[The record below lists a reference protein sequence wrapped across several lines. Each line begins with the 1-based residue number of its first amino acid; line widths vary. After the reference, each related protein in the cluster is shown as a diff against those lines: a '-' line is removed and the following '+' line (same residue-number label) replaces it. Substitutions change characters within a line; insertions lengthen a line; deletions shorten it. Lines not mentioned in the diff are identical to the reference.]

1 MLPISRN
8 DLTCEFDMKVNPL
21 SQNLSAG
28 HLLQHMPVSAFV
40 LNAKH
45 QVVIWNKACEQ
56 LTGLKAEEMIGS
68 NQHWRGFYTE
78 KRPCLADLL
87 LDRTLGEV
95 SSLYEQASD
104 FTSYTDVCHTE
115 NWCLM
120 PDGRRLYLVIDA
132 GTISNERGEVVAI
145 VETQRDR
152 TEQRLTMQALTE
164 SEQRISSILG
174 SAMDAIVTVDQ
185 QHCITLFNIA
195 ASRIFRCAP
204 DFAVGQP
211 VERFIAP
218 HCDTLFKRFISFD
231 NVGVKTQTWAPEGL
245 SARRADG
252 EEFPIEATFS
262 PFEAGGQK
270 LCTIILRDVNDRRL
284 AEQKLDRL
292 QQEKGYL
299 QEVVND
305 DHNPGDFISGSTL
318 MRAVMEQVRMVAR
331 TDTPVLLQGETG
343 TGKELL
349 ARAIHD
355 FSDRSAAIMVKV
367 NCAAL
372 PAELI
377 ESELFGHEK
386 GAFTGAT
393 QQRKG
398 RFELADGGSLFLDEI
413 GELSLP
419 AQAKLLRVLQ
429 EQEFERVGGSETI
442 GVNVRVIAATNRNLT
457 EEISL
462 GKFRSDLYYR
472 LNVFPI
478 EVPTLRQRLTDIP
491 LLARFFLNKYA
502 KKLGKRLEDI
512 APASLEHL
520 KAYHWPGNV
529 RELQNVIERAVILS
543 QGPLLEIEPLLPS
556 RGHTKTQPGR
566 LQTLETVE
574 REHILR
580 TLEQTSGVI
589 SGSKGAA
596 AILDMNPNTLRSRM
610 LKLGISGNNG

>member
-1 MLPISRN
+1 MLGRSYSG
-8 DLTCEFDMKVNPL
+8 LATCKSNMKVNPL
-21 SQNLSAG
+21 TQNLSAE
-28 HLLQHMPVSAFV
+28 HLLQHMPVSTFV

-45 QVVIWNKACEQ
+45 QVVLWNKACEQ
-56 LTGLKAEEMIGS
+56 LTGLKAEEMIGTD
-68 NQHWRGFYTE
+68 QHWRGFYTE

-87 LDRTLGEV
+87 LDSTLGNV
-95 SSLYEQASD
+95 SDLYEQASL
-104 FTSYTDVCHTE
+104 FSSYSDICHTE

-120 PDGRRLYLVIDA
+120 PDGRRFYLVIDA

-185 QHCITLFNIA
+185 QHCITLFNA
-195 ASRIFRCAP
+195 AAARIFRCAA
-204 DFAVGQP
+204 DFAIGQP

-218 HCDTLFKRFISFD
+218 HCSKLFMQFIDFD
-231 NVGVKTQTWAPEGL
+231 NATAKTQAWAPEGL

-262 PFEAGGQK
+262 PLEAHDQK
-270 LCTIILRDVNDRRL
+270 LYTIILRDVNDRRV

-299 QEVVND
+299 QEVIND
-305 DHNPGDFISGSTL
+305 DHNPGDFVSGSKL
-318 MRAVMEQVRMVAR
+318 MRTVMEQVRMVAR
-331 TDTPVLLQGETG
+331 TDTPVLLLGETG

-349 ARAIHD
+349 ARAIHE

-398 RFELADGGSLFLDEI
+398 RFELADGGSLFLDEL
-413 GELSLP
+413 GELSLS

-429 EQEFERVGGSETI
+429 EQEFERVGGSETLR
-442 GVNVRVIAATNRNLT
+442 VDVRVIAATHRNLAD
-457 EEISL
+457 EV
-462 GKFRSDLYYR
+462 GAGRFRSDLYYR
-472 LNVFPI
+472 LNVFPVEI
-478 EVPTLRQRLTDIP
+478 PALRQRATDIP
-491 LLARFFLNKYA
+491 LLARFFLTKYA
-502 KKLGKRLEDI
+502 KKFGKRFDDIDPAGLEQLRHY
-512 APASLEHL
+512 A
-520 KAYHWPGNV
+520 WPGNV

-543 QGPLLEIEPLLPS
+543 QGPLLEIAPLSS
-556 RGHTKTQPGR
+556 RGIAGVQSER
-566 LQTLETVE
+566 LRTLEAVE

-580 TLEQTSGVI
+580 TLEQTAWVI
-589 SGSKGAA
+589 SGAKGAA
-596 AILDMNPNTLRSRM
+596 AILGMNPNTLRSRM
-610 LKLGISGNNG
+610 LKLGISRSG